1 MDFMVNALF
10 LQNGDI
16 KSGSK
21 RIIVT
26 GIGGCGKTQL
36 VRKFVEIHGD
46 RYVAT
51 NLWGFIT
58 DSFPASNP
66 HLSLMAVA
74 RIRFDATLSVTSAHS
89 MFPTHKIHS
98 RNL

>member
-16 KSGSK
+16 KPGSK

-36 VRKFVEIHGD
+36 VRKFVEIHGN
-46 RYVAT
+46 RYVAA
-51 NLWGFIT
+51 NLR
-58 DSFPASNP
+58 
-66 HLSLMAVA
+66 AV
-74 RIRFDATLSVTSAHS
+74 HY
-89 MFPTHKIHS
+89 
-98 RNL
+98 